1 MAAGEVRVGDI
12 GTLFRATILDGSTA
26 VDVSSASPMVLTF
39 KPPRSTSFTKAT
51 TFTTD
56 GINGQVEYTSTGAD
70 VIDEPGSWKLQW
82 VATLTAG
89 TFKSDMYEF
98 TVHKNL

>member
-26 VDVSSASPMVLTF
+26 VDVSSASPMVFTF
-39 KPPRSTSFTKAT
+39 KPPRSLSFTKAT

-56 GINGQVEYTSTGAD
+56 GTNGEVEYTSTGAD
-70 VIDEPGSWKLQW
+70 VIDETGSWKLQW
-82 VATLTAG
+82 VATLSGG
-89 TFKSDMYEF
+89 TFQSDIYEF

>member
-26 VDVSSASPMVLTF
+26 VDVSSASAQAFTF
-39 KPPRSTSFTKAT
+39 KPPRSVSFSSTT
-51 TFTTD
+51 TFTSGGVD
-56 GINGQVEYTSTGAD
+56 GIVEYTTTGAD
-70 VIDEPGSWKLQW
+70 VLDEPGSWKLQW

-89 TFKSDMYEF
+89 TFQSDIFEF